1 MADIRFKYAQIGGG
15 KSMHSVIEMCNE
27 LEKTERYVVTNVSI
41 LVDDCPSGYW
51 TFREY
56 CQKFIEKPV
65 DVSKRV
71 AVLTKEQS
79 VEFFRYLPAGG
90 LTPEQITEFGLEIVE
105 NKFSW
110 GTFRVARLPL
120 RDDAVSGKLTNFAA
134 RNAQTGCFKVGCH
147 YFIDEVHKLF
157 SARAYHKVS
166 PMVEDYQSELR
177 KLDDDLTLITQNP
190 EKVDKNFR
198 RNATEWMMVQNMSK
212 TVLFMGVTLNNRFR
226 YHWFN
231 QSEMPTR
238 LDKPTVSGWYSFERK
253 RRYHQ
258 LYLTMEGV
266 GISGGLV
273 KESSRVKGRSPL
285 VWAGAVVGIVLIAYF
300 LPRIVQGA
308 ITGVVGGTVKAATK
322 GIQDGLGNVVPTN
335 SPTGPRSGSVLPS
348 PSLPPREPLRS
359 REYRSPAPVEVPSL
373 PVPGVYVRHWAR
385 VPGGVGK
392 EDDFWVYLSDGKIA
406 KASRGEVQGWGES
419 NVRVFGKVYPVQ

>member
-15 KSMHSVIEMCNE
+15 KTLHSVVEMCAE
-27 LEKTERYVVTNVSI
+27 LEKTERYVVTNVSVLI
-41 LVDDCPSGYW
+41 DDCPDGYW

-65 DVSKRV
+65 DVTRRV

-79 VEFFRYLPAGG
+79 VEFFRYLPAAS
-90 LTPEQITEFGLEIVE
+90 LTPEQVATHGLEIVE
-105 NKFSW
+105 NKFPW
-110 GTFRVARLPL
+110 GTCRVAKLPL
-120 RDDAVSGKLTNFAA
+120 REDVVNGKLVNFAA
-134 RNAQTGCFKVGCH
+134 RNHQSGCFKVGCH

-253 RRYHQ
+253 RRYHH

-266 GISGGLV
+266 GVSGGLV
-273 KESSRVKGRSPL
+273 KESTRIKGRSPF
-285 VWAGAVVGIVLIAYF
+285 VWAGALVAIVLIAYF
-300 LPRIVQGA
+300 LPRIVQGV
-308 ITGVVGGTVKAATK
+308 ITGVVGGTVKAATT
-322 GIQDGLGNVVPTN
+322 GIQEGLGGIVPTN
-335 SPTGPRSGSVLPS
+335 SAPAPKVTVLPS
-348 PSLPPREPLRS
+348 PTLPRKVLPADYRPPFESFSSSLTPGP
-359 REYRSPAPVEVPSL
+359 EV
-373 PVPGVYVRHWAR
+373 YCKHWAR
-385 VPGGVGK
+385 VPRGVGQ

-406 KASRGEVQGWGES
+406 KASRGEVQGWGEN
-419 NVRVFGKVYPVQ
+419 NVRVFGKTYPVK

>member
-15 KSMHSVIEMCNE
+15 KTLHSVVEMCSE
-27 LEKTERYVVTNVSI
+27 LERTERFVVTNVSA
-41 LVDDCPSGYW
+41 LVDECPRGYW

-56 CQKFIEKPV
+56 CQKFITKPV
-65 DVSKRV
+65 DCTRRMG
-71 AVLTKEQS
+71 VLTKEQS
-79 VEFFRYLPAGG
+79 VEFFRYLPASSVSA
-90 LTPEQITEFGLEIVE
+90 EDIEKFGLEIVE
-105 NKFSW
+105 NKLPF
-110 GTFRVARLPL
+110 GTYRLAKLPL
-120 RDDAVSGKLTNFAA
+120 RDDPVHGKLVNFAA
-134 RNAQTGCFKVGCH
+134 RNATTGCFKVGCH

-253 RRYHQ
+253 RRYHH

-266 GISGGLV
+266 GVSGGMV
-273 KESSRVKGRSPL
+273 KESSRIKGRSPVVWVAALFL
-285 VWAGAVVGIVLIAYF
+285 VIGIAYF

-322 GIQDGLGNVVPTN
+322 GIQNGLGSMVPTSSVPPAVSSPIMP
-335 SPTGPRSGSVLPS
+335 SPTLPRTPS
-348 PSLPPREPLRS
+348 PGYRPPKVFTVASGPD
-359 REYRSPAPVEVPSL
+359 VFCK
-373 PVPGVYVRHWAR
+373 HWAR
-385 VPGGVGK
+385 VPRGSGVD
-392 EDDFWVYLSDGKIA
+392 DDFWVYLSDGRVA
-406 KASRGEVQGWGES
+406 KASRGEVQGWGEN
-419 NVRVFGKVYPVQ
+419 NVRVFGAVYPVK